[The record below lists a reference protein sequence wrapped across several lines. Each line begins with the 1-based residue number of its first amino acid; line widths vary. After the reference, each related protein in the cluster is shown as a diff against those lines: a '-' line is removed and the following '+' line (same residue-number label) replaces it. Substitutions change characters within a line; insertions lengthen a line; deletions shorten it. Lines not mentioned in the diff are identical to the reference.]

1 MLKECESHRRWL
13 DTPFHRLVDLYISV
27 ARLHRNVLER
37 ELNRTGVYRSQ
48 HQLLLFIAEHPNA
61 SQKEVARLHHV
72 SAATVA
78 VSLKKLESG
87 GYIRRVVDQEDN
99 RYNQICITEKGEK
112 IVEKS
117 VRYFQTVEKNMF
129 DGFSLEEMEMLY
141 GYLGRIRK
149 NLNGLLPEAE
159 REEQE

>member
-1 MLKECESHRRWL
+1 M
-13 DTPFHRLVDLYISV
+13 
-27 ARLHRNVLER
+27 
-37 ELNRTGVYRSQ
+37 TGVQ
-48 HQLLLFIAEHPNA
+48 TCALPI

-141 GYLGRIRK
+141 EYLGRIRK